1 MKLKKLK
8 KKKKKVEKSLF
19 ELKDKLYRA
28 NIKLAQIERKY
39 WFTTLN

>member
-8 KKKKKVEKSLF
+8 KKKKQLEKSLSK
-19 ELKDKLYRA
+19 LKNKLY
-28 NIKLAQIERKY
+28 KLNVEVAQIERKY

>member
-19 ELKDKLYRA
+19 RLKDKLYRL
-28 NIKLAQIERKY
+28 NVELAQIERKY
-39 WFTTLN
+39 WFTTVN